1 MLKRWPLAIILAVS
15 LAPIGLSWLTAK
27 ERTAPVFQVIYPNG
41 GESIVSGQPV
51 TITYSATS
59 PGGSVDTL
67 DIAVS
72 FDNGATWSKLAVNAW
87 NEGSFTWFVHNR
99 PTTQALVRIKG
110 FDSLGFDGEDVSD
123 ATFTVVNGAVGV
135 APTTLRDFDLPGSQ
149 PLDVLPFNHP
159 DNCSNCHGGFDSDHE
174 PYFLWQGG
182 MMAYASIDPLFK
194 AAFDIAQKDAPESG
208 DLCLRCHLSAGWMAG
223 RSQPTNGS
231 QMQPFDRTGISCDL
245 CHRMVDPFYA
255 EGVSP
260 FEDADILAALG
271 ATPSDF
277 NDAQYVLEPSD
288 YRRRG
293 PRADAFAA
301 PHDWL
306 PSPFHREAAMCGTCH
321 DLSNPV
327 YSRQPD
333 GTYFPNAFDTPPPS
347 TSVHDL
353 FPEQRTFSEW
363 FFSAFNT
370 PQGVY
375 APEFG
380 GNREYVS
387 TCQHCHMPAG
397 TGQSCWFPDVP
408 VRNDLAR
415 HHLSGANTWM
425 LGVIALT
432 EPLTNAVAI
441 EAGIQRARYM
451 LQNASQLQL
460 TPSGP
465 QLAVKVTNKTGH
477 KLPTAYPEGRRMWL
491 NVKFF
496 DRHNDLIGESGAYDP
511 MTAILT
517 PDPQIKVYE
526 ARLGVA
532 PEIAPLIGVPAYTE
546 FRLVLNS
553 VIMKDNRIP
562 PLGFSNAAY
571 EWFGMPPIG
580 ATYADG
586 QNWDQTNYTIPRG
599 AVRAEVKLY
608 YQTAS
613 REYIE
618 ALRNAGDPNGS
629 AQYLYDVWEETGK
642 SPPELMESSDSLVA
656 TQIRGDLNC
665 DGRVDFFDID
675 PLVAAFSGPAAYAA
689 QFPTCQWLQGDC
701 DDDGDVDFFD
711 IDPFVALLGS
721 E

>member
-1 MLKRWPLAIILAVS
+1 MSLRRTLFTWLVISVSPLCVAW
-15 LAPIGLSWLTAK
+15 LSTTD
-27 ERTAPVFQVIYPNG
+27 RTTPVFQVLSPNG
-41 GESIVSGQPV
+41 GETLTSGAPV

-59 PGGSVDTL
+59 PGGTVDVL

-72 FDNGATWSKLAVNAW
+72 FDGGLTFNKLAVNTP
-87 NEGSFTWFVHNR
+87 NTGTLTWFVHNR
-99 PTTQALVRIKG
+99 PTTQALIRIKG

-123 ATFTVVNGAVGV
+123 APFTIVNGASGV

-149 PLDVLPFNHP
+149 PFDSLPFNHP
-159 DNCSNCHGGFDSDHE
+159 EHCSSCHGGFDYPNE
-174 PYFLWQGG
+174 PYFRWQGG
-182 MMAYASIDPLFK
+182 MMAYASIDPLFL
-194 AAFDIAQKDAPESG
+194 AAFQIAQNDAPESG
-208 DLCLRCHLSAGWMAG
+208 DLCLRCHISAGWIGG

-231 QMQPFDRTGISCDL
+231 QILPTDRTGISCDL
-245 CHRMVDPFYA
+245 CHRMVDPFY
-255 EGVSP
+255 EPGVSP
-260 FEDADILAALG
+260 YEDLDILAALD
-271 ATPSDF
+271 AVPTDF
-277 NDAQYVLEPSD
+277 NDAQYVLETSD
-288 YRRRG
+288 FRRRA
-293 PRADAFAA
+293 PRSDAFAA

-306 PSPFHREAAMCGTCH
+306 PSPFHREAAFCGTCH

-333 GTYFPNAFDTPPPS
+333 GTYFPNACDAPPPS
-347 TSVHDL
+347 TGVHDL

-370 PQGVY
+370 PEGVY

-380 GNREYVS
+380 GNRPYVS
-387 TCQHCHMPAG
+387 TCQHCHMPAT
-397 TGQSCWFPDVP
+397 TGKSCWFPDAP
-408 VRNDLAR
+408 VRDDLAR
-415 HHLSGANTWM
+415 HDLAGANTWM
-425 LGVIALT
+425 LGVIAQIDPNTDAL
-432 EPLTNAVAI
+432 AI
-441 EAGIQRARYM
+441 ETGIEQARYM
-451 LQNASQLQL
+451 LQHAAELHA
-460 TPSGP
+460 TPQGP

-491 NVKFF
+491 NVRFF
-496 DRHNDLIGESGAYDP
+496 DRHDNIIGESGAYDP
-511 MTAILT
+511 LTAILT
-517 PDPQIKVYE
+517 EDPQIKVYE

-586 QNWDQTNYTIPRG
+586 QNWDVTNYTIPQG
-599 AVRAEVKLY
+599 AVRAEVRLY

-613 REYIE
+613 RAYIE
-618 ALRNAGDPNGS
+618 ALREAGGPGS
-629 AQYLYDVWEETGK
+629 AAEHLYELWEDTGK
-642 SPPELMESSDSLVA
+642 SPPELMESAATPVA

-665 DGRVDFFDID
+665 DGVVDFFDID
-675 PLVAAFSGPAAYAA
+675 PLVAALYGPDAYAM

-701 DDDGDVDFFD
+701 DQDGDVDFFD

-721 E
+721 Q